1 MVLRYSRIQE
11 YLRLETKMRKLP
23 EYLKEE
29 NFNQNELQKLLTEGS
44 LSNKID
50 TFNTISFSTEKTNN
64 DSKLEDFL
72 LLIPTEKRRAIP
84 PQVETYIPTSV
95 TDYSSDTIIS
105 PEEEIEVLESVENIE
120 EEMNNMLSSEQA
132 LQAQINE
139 LSDRLDTEIGN
150 SVKFKEEAAETFTAA
165 KDIIVSQRIAAGEG
179 DSPQDFSDT
188 FPFLPITAEERLN
201 QLPEPSPFMGGY
213 E

>member
-1 MVLRYSRIQE
+1 
-11 YLRLETKMRKLP
+11 MRKLP
-23 EYLKEE
+23 EYLKQE
-29 NFNQNELQKLLTEGS
+29 NFNQTELQKLLTNGE
-44 LSNKID
+44 LDNKID
-50 TFNTISFSTEKTNN
+50 TFNTISFSTEKTDA

-72 LLIPTEKRRAIP
+72 LLIPTEKRKAVP
-84 PQVETYIPTSV
+84 PQVETYIPTKV
-95 TDYSSDTIIS
+95 TDYSGDTAVS
-105 PEEEIEVLESVENIE
+105 SEEEMEVLESIEDVE

-150 SVKFKEEAAETFTAA
+150 SVKFKEESAETFSAA

-188 FPFLPITAEERLN
+188 FPFLPITAEQRQN